1 MPACQKS
8 DHPYTEGM
16 TASPTAQP
24 QRSSDRALVELLRV
38 RETAGIGDLAAAL
51 GVTAT
56 AVRQRLDR
64 LTQAGLVGRSI
75 AAKNG
80 RGRPSHVYSLTEK
93 GRRSGGDNFRDLA
106 MVLWTEVRS
115 VKEPAVRQGLLSRI
129 AAAMAGLYRE
139 EVSGSSARERLESV
153 ASLFRDRNLSCD
165 VGPSTDGASTGLP
178 VLTTYNCPYPELAEQ
193 DRGICAAERIM
204 LEELVGSSVHLSEC
218 RLDGASC
225 CRFTAEEPPPAG

>member
-1 MPACQKS
+1 
-8 DHPYTEGM
+8 M
-16 TASPTAQP
+16 TATPASLPP
-24 QRSSDRALVELLRV
+24 RSSDRGLIELLRV
-38 RETAGIGDLAAAL
+38 RGTLGIGELAAAL

-80 RGRPSHVYSLTEK
+80 RGRPSHVYGLTDK

-115 VKEPAVRQGLLSRI
+115 IKEPAVRQGLLSRI

-139 EVSGSSARERLESV
+139 EVSGGSARERLESV
-153 ASLFRDRNLSCD
+153 ASLFRGRDLSCE
-165 VGPSTDGASTGLP
+165 VGHANGGAGPALP
-178 VLTTYNCPYPELAEQ
+178 VLTTYTCPYPELAEQ

-204 LEELVGSSVHLSEC
+204 LQELVGASVHLSEC
-218 RLDGASC
+218 RLDGGSC
-225 CRFTAEEPPPAG
+225 CRFTADEPAPAG